1 MQLSNSPL
9 FGLVLLFL
17 NLPLSSAYPVYNG
30 LLTNDDMEVLNVLL
44 HRLQKS
50 FPELSE
56 VERVST
62 EKSDDVTPE
71 AMAMVAEDEREQPQ
85 TRPDK
90 ATTRDFLSAR
100 DLKTV
105 RNDSRSKR
113 YSGCFGRRMDRI
125 GSMSS
130 LGCTTVGKYNAKTR

>member
-1 MQLSNSPL
+1 MQLANIPL

-17 NLPLSSAYPVYNG
+17 NMPLSSEYPVYNG

-44 HRLQKS
+44 HQLEKS
-50 FPELSE
+50 FPERSE
-56 VERVST
+56 VEQVST
-62 EKSDDVTPE
+62 EKLDDVTPE
-71 AMAMVAEDEREQPQ
+71 DMAMVAEDEREQPQ
-85 TRPDK
+85 TRLDK
-90 ATTRDFLSAR
+90 AVIREFLSAR

-105 RNDSRSKR
+105 RNDSTSKR

-130 LGCTTVGKYNAKTR
+130 LGCTTVGKYNAKRR